1 MSSSKLI
8 RWGGLLVLVAGVL
21 LAFGFIFHPPM
32 DVESMAGTPWV
43 IDHVVIIA
51 SLVFMIPGLF
61 ALYAR
66 QLEETGGLGLIGSIL
81 LFIGHAGFL
90 GVVYFELFVVPMLA
104 AKTPEILKDG
114 LIGVGALR
122 VALPVTGVLF
132 ILGYLL
138 FGIAMIRARIL
149 PRWACVLLMVGAF
162 PVAFKPLLMKLGLN
176 VVATVGAVIFGL
188 GAGWLGYSLWAE
200 KRKEAA

>member
-1 MSSSKLI
+1 MSGSKLI
-8 RWGGLLVLVAGVL
+8 RWGGLLILVAGVL
-21 LAFGFIFHPPM
+21 AAVGFIFHPPM
-32 DVESMAGTPWV
+32 DAESMAGTPWV

-51 SLVFMIPGLF
+51 SLVFLIPGLF

-66 QLEETGGLGLIGSIL
+66 QLKETGGLGLIGFIL
-81 LFIGHAGFL
+81 LFISHASFL
-90 GVVYFELFVVPMLA
+90 GVVYFELFIIPMLA
-104 AKTPEILKDG
+104 VKTPEILKNG

-132 ILGYLL
+132 VLGYLL

-162 PVAFKPLLMKLGLN
+162 PAAFRPVLVKVGLS
-176 VVATVGAVIFGL
+176 VVASVGAVIFGS

-200 KRKEAA
+200 KRKEAP